1 MVIDFKLFTPGE
13 PLRDGLF
20 TVLEQI
26 PGQVRWEDKTETLR
40 TTSYWSSYNIA
51 YYPDI
56 YNISGTYD
64 SFVEYGDFF
73 SYTMSPRSQIFRRDH
88 GKVKDIDTMIQM
100 MRYNKY
106 TTDPLSACDC
116 MPPYSGENTIAAR
129 SDLNPAS
136 GSYPFDALGN
146 TFVKLFAGNILLTS
160 HISFKVTVIMEL
172 RI

>member
-1 MVIDFKLFTPGE
+1 MVIDYKLFTPGE

-26 PGQVRWEDKTETLR
+26 PGQIHWEDKTETLR

-64 SFVEYGDFF
+64 SYLKYGDFF
-73 SYTMSPRSQIFRRDH
+73 SYTMSPRAQIFRRDH
-88 GKVKDIDTMIQM
+88 VKVHDIDSMITI
-100 MRYNKY
+100 MRYNNY
-106 TTDPLSACDC
+106 TKDPLSVCDKC
-116 MPPYSGENTIAAR
+116 KPAYSGENTIAAR

-136 GSYPFDALGN
+136 GVYPFVALGKYLN
-146 TFVKLFAGNILLTS
+146 LYGCF
-160 HISFKVTVIMEL
+160 
-172 RI
+172 

>member
-64 SFVEYGDFF
+64 SYVEYGDFF

-88 GKVKDIDTMIQM
+88 GKVK
-100 MRYNKY
+100 
-106 TTDPLSACDC
+106 
-116 MPPYSGENTIAAR
+116 AR

-136 GSYPFDALGN
+136 GVYSQKAYG
-146 TFVKLFAGNILLTS
+146 K
-160 HISFKVTVIMEL
+160 EYL
-172 RI
+172 RDFY

>member
-64 SFVEYGDFF
+64 SYVEYGDFF

-106 TTDPLSACDC
+106 TKDPLSECHGCKPHYTAL
-116 MPPYSGENTIAAR
+116 YAISAR

-136 GSYPFDALGN
+136 GVYSQKAYG
-146 TFVKLFAGNILLTS
+146 K
-160 HISFKVTVIMEL
+160 EYL
-172 RI
+172 RDFY